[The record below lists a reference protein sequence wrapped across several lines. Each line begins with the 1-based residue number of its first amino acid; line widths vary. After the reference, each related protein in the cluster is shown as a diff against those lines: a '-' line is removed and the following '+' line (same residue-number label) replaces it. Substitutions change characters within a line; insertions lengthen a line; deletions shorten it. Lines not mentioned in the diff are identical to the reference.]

1 MRSSTKNQGHSERAL
16 ECGVHLGR
24 LAIGWPRSGCA
35 YRRADPSTPAARI
48 ALACEC
54 HRHPG
59 FGAQAE
65 RQTKSGSAVIGQGRR
80 HGSWRAARAALRQDR
95 RTRRWCF
102 EIQIHS
108 HCSPADARA
117 IPRWGLTLNP
127 QSAEWRRGH
136 RADPRRSCAARE
148 LRGATCTAVLARRHK
163 QVCERRQER
172 TAHASRKHRS
182 DTATTK

>member
-1 MRSSTKNQGHSERAL
+1 MAGRDLVAPTGERIPARRL
-16 ECGVHLGR
+16 RGLLWHANATDIRASVRRRNAKRKAVQQSLVKVVVMDLGEQR
-24 LAIGWPRSGCA
+24 ERHFGK
-35 YRRADPSTPAARI
+35 I
-48 ALACEC
+48 A
-54 HRHPG
+54 
-59 FGAQAE
+59 
-65 RQTKSGSAVIGQGRR
+65 GQDVG
-80 HGSWRAARAALRQDR
+80 ALRYR
-95 RTRRWCF
+95 FIRTA
-102 EIQIHS
+102 
-108 HCSPADARA
+108 SPADARA